1 MDLNQWFNKGISV
14 QEYQNSLDKHKEGF
28 HHIYKEFNIPEKDN
42 EFIQQLKQN
51 NWRIIVLAEPWC
63 GHCMLNIPV
72 LLRLAEKANIPV
84 KILPRDQHLELMDQY
99 LTNGKRVIPIFV
111 FINEHGEEVA
121 KWGPLAPKTKAFV
134 EQHKK
139 DLPPKTAEDYDEKF
153 QALIKLTSKTFIED
167 ETFRNASYED
177 IKRSLQQ
184 AI

>member
-1 MDLNQWFNKGISV
+1 MNLNQWFEKGISIE
-14 QEYQNSLDKHKEGF
+14 EYQRSLEKHKEGF
-28 HHIYKEFNIPEKDN
+28 HQIYDQFHIPEKDQA
-42 EFIQQLKQN
+42 FIQQLKQK

-72 LLRLAEKANIPV
+72 LQRLAESANLPV

-121 KWGPLAPKTKAFV
+121 KWGPVASKTKEFV

-139 DLPPKTAEDYDEKF
+139 DLPPKNAEDYDEKF
-153 QALIKLTSKTFIED
+153 QSLIQLTSKTFIED
-167 ETFRNASYED
+167 ETFRNASYEE
-177 IKRSLQQ
+177 IKQTLQQ
-184 AI
+184 AM